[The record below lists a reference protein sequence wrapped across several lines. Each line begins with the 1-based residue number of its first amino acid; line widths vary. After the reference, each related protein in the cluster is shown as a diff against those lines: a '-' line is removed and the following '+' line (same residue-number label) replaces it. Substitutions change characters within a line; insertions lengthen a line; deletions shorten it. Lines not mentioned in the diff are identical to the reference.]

1 LIGTCDECH
10 GSGVVLEERM
20 SGADVYGVDKPLIY
34 TKPCPMCRGGHV
46 IKVDKVRQRANIP
59 PSFFDSYMEDFKWD
73 IYLNEKGQVIDLSQQ
88 KKFIESFINDYEKW
102 SAEGL
107 GLYLW
112 SNIRGTG
119 KTFLASCICNELMKQ
134 KALVSKFVSASELIK
149 MDSEDKK
156 TNFEKSQ
163 IDVLC
168 DCTLLVI
175 DDLGQQK
182 SAENWLDDILF
193 RIIDARYQNKR
204 VTIITSNI
212 ELQKLRLDDRVSDRL
227 NKMCQTIPLPDFSY
241 RQKESKKK
249 KVDFFKEMGLM

>member
-1 LIGTCDECH
+1 
-10 GSGVVLEERM
+10 
-20 SGADVYGVDKPLIY
+20 
-34 TKPCPMCRGGHV
+34 
-46 IKVDKVRQRANIP
+46 
-59 PSFFDSYMEDFKWD
+59 
-73 IYLNEKGQVIDLSQQ
+73 
-88 KKFIESFINDYEKW
+88 
-102 SAEGL
+102 
-107 GLYLW
+107 
-112 SNIRGTG
+112 
-119 KTFLASCICNELMKQ
+119 
-134 KALVSKFVSASELIK
+134 
-149 MDSEDKK
+149 
-156 TNFEKSQ
+156 
-163 IDVLC
+163 
-168 DCTLLVI
+168 LLVI